1 MRVAAALALCALGAA
16 APALADS
23 HSVSYSDWTIS
34 GEVTTLKF
42 VLPVVEAR
50 RLTGV
55 DVQLTTSKKL
65 GEYLLA
71 HVAVEGDG
79 ASCAPIDQGY
89 DIGLVDPLAVGGGSF
104 GFEILFRCPT
114 ASPRVHVL
122 KNSVLFER
130 VPAHVNYARVRSG
143 GAGEWAAQLFTA
155 GGEEIRVP
163 SATPPAGAGWLRYA
177 SLGFAHVLHSL
188 DRVAVVLG
196 LLLLVRRREE
206 LGFLAAGLAGGYAL
220 AWLAAAGSWVAPR
233 MSLLE
238 GFIGFMALW
247 IAAELVAGA
256 TNRRKVASALALGS
270 LALAIAAPFAS
281 GWAAALVLAGCAL
294 LAGGSLPMTGAWIER
309 REFWVASAAILG
321 FLDGFVLP
329 SEVAPTEP
337 SKSALL
343 AMSAGFD
350 AGALVGAAFVAA
362 LAAGAFLALRRR
374 RLAVPR
380 PLVTDLAAAALG
392 GCGAFW
398 LVTRLY
404 A

>member
-1 MRVAAALALCALGAA
+1 
-16 APALADS
+16 
-23 HSVSYSDWTIS
+23 
-34 GEVTTLKF
+34 
-42 VLPVVEAR
+42 
-50 RLTGV
+50 
-55 DVQLTTSKKL
+55 
-65 GEYLLA
+65 
-71 HVAVEGDG
+71 
-79 ASCAPIDQGY
+79 
-89 DIGLVDPLAVGGGSF
+89 
-104 GFEILFRCPT
+104 
-114 ASPRVHVL
+114 
-122 KNSVLFER
+122 
-130 VPAHVNYARVRSG
+130 
-143 GAGEWAAQLFTA
+143 
-155 GGEEIRVP
+155 
-163 SATPPAGAGWLRYA
+163 
-177 SLGFAHVLHSL
+177 
-188 DRVAVVLG
+188 
-196 LLLLVRRREE
+196 
-206 LGFLAAGLAGGYAL
+206 
-220 AWLAAAGSWVAPR
+220 
-233 MSLLE
+233 
-238 GFIGFMALW
+238 MALW